1 MKNSPFRLEDAGT
14 GDGDTAPQMPEDF
27 DPSEFDFS
35 EMMPPEDAGNGEGME
50 AFGGRGGGPG
60 GMSFDGSG
68 SDAGSSAVLQN
79 AVWYSGCFLLLVIA
93 LLIAGVYR
101 RRPKIRRR
109 RNRQKA
115 LPPGT

>member
-1 MKNSPFRLEDAGT
+1 
-14 GDGDTAPQMPEDF
+14 
-27 DPSEFDFS
+27 
-35 EMMPPEDAGNGEGME
+35 ME

-68 SDAGSSAVLQN
+68 SDAGSLAVLQN
-79 AVWYSGCFLLLVIA
+79 AVWYGGCLLLLVIA
-93 LLIAGVYR
+93 LLIAGGYR
-101 RRPKIRRR
+101 RRPKIRHR